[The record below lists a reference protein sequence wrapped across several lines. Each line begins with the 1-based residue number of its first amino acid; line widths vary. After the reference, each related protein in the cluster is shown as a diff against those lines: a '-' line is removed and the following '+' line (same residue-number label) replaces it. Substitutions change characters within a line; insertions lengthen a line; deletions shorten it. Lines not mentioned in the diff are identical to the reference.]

1 MFGKLSRS
9 RWLLLLMCLIL
20 SIVMSIFNQMEDEGG
35 KIRRQEIS
43 GHATNQTFLHID
55 HAQSMLVRLQF
66 RYPSLIKLLSTQP
79 SCLNVQLTSAC
90 FLLLAV
96 SFCIFLFICRV
107 SRLTGLCLFYYFISG
122 PASSARPGWTRCRFR
137 MIIISQV
144 KDKLINQKQNYII
157 HAASLIW
164 CRLEQFVGGSNN

>member
-66 RYPSLIKLLSTQP
+66 GYPSLIKLLSTQP
-79 SCLNVQLTSAC
+79 SCLNVQLTSVVHLCGLYLRVVQKIRKSKSFVDKYFSSGRRAIR
-90 FLLLAV
+90 FV
-96 SFCIFLFICRV
+96 S
-107 SRLTGLCLFYYFISG
+107 GLKQRFIS
-122 PASSARPGWTRCRFR
+122 SS
-137 MIIISQV
+137 SQ
-144 KDKLINQKQNYII
+144 I
-157 HAASLIW
+157 
-164 CRLEQFVGGSNN
+164 

>member
-20 SIVMSIFNQMEDEGG
+20 FIVMSIFYQMEDEGG

-66 RYPSLIKLLSTQP
+66 GYPSLIKLLSTQP
-79 SCLNVQLTSAC
+79 SCLNVQLTSVVHLCGLYLRVVQKIRKSKSFVDKYFSSGRRAIR
-90 FLLLAV
+90 FV
-96 SFCIFLFICRV
+96 SGLKQRFI
-107 SRLTGLCLFYYFISG
+107 FIS
-122 PASSARPGWTRCRFR
+122 SSRR
-137 MIIISQV
+137 I
-144 KDKLINQKQNYII
+144 
-157 HAASLIW
+157 
-164 CRLEQFVGGSNN
+164 

>member
-20 SIVMSIFNQMEDEGG
+20 FIVMSIFYQMEDEGG

-66 RYPSLIKLLSTQP
+66 GYPSLIKLLSTQP
-79 SCLNVQLTSAC
+79 SCLNVQLTSVVHLCGLYLRVVQKIRKSKSFVDKYFSSGRRAIR
-90 FLLLAV
+90 FV
-96 SFCIFLFICRV
+96 S
-107 SRLTGLCLFYYFISG
+107 GLKQRFISR
-122 PASSARPGWTRCRFR
+122 SSR
-137 MIIISQV
+137 I
-144 KDKLINQKQNYII
+144 
-157 HAASLIW
+157 
-164 CRLEQFVGGSNN
+164 

>member
-1 MFGKLSRS
+1 MFGKLSRT

-20 SIVMSIFNQMEDEGG
+20 FIVMSIFYQMEDEGG

-79 SCLNVQLTSAC
+79 SCLNVQLTSVVHLCGLYLRVVQKIRKSKSFVDKYFSSGRRAIR
-90 FLLLAV
+90 FV
-96 SFCIFLFICRV
+96 S
-107 SRLTGLCLFYYFISG
+107 GLKQRFIS
-122 PASSARPGWTRCRFR
+122 SS
-137 MIIISQV
+137 SQ
-144 KDKLINQKQNYII
+144 I
-157 HAASLIW
+157 
-164 CRLEQFVGGSNN
+164 

>member
-20 SIVMSIFNQMEDEGG
+20 FIVMSIFYQMEDEGG

-66 RYPSLIKLLSTQP
+66 GYPSLIKLLSTQP
-79 SCLNVQLTSAC
+79 SCLNVQLTSVVHLCGLYLRVVQKIRKSKSFVDKYFSSGRRAIR
-90 FLLLAV
+90 FV
-96 SFCIFLFICRV
+96 S
-107 SRLTGLCLFYYFISG
+107 GLKQRFIS
-122 PASSARPGWTRCRFR
+122 SSSR
-137 MIIISQV
+137 I
-144 KDKLINQKQNYII
+144 
-157 HAASLIW
+157 
-164 CRLEQFVGGSNN
+164 

>member
-20 SIVMSIFNQMEDEGG
+20 FFVMSIFYQMEDEGG

-66 RYPSLIKLLSTQP
+66 GYPSLIKLLSTQP
-79 SCLNVQLTSAC
+79 SCLNVQLTSVVHLCGLYLRVVQKIRKSKSFVDKYFSSGRRAIR
-90 FLLLAV
+90 FV
-96 SFCIFLFICRV
+96 S
-107 SRLTGLCLFYYFISG
+107 GLKQRFIS
-122 PASSARPGWTRCRFR
+122 SSSR
-137 MIIISQV
+137 I
-144 KDKLINQKQNYII
+144 
-157 HAASLIW
+157 
-164 CRLEQFVGGSNN
+164 

>member
-20 SIVMSIFNQMEDEGG
+20 FIVMSIFYQMEDEGG

-66 RYPSLIKLLSTQP
+66 RYPSPIKLLSTRP
-79 SCLNVQLTSAC
+79 SCLNVRLTSVVHLCGLYPVVVQKIRKSKSFVDKYFSSGRRAIR
-90 FLLLAV
+90 FV
-96 SFCIFLFICRV
+96 S
-107 SRLTGLCLFYYFISG
+107 GLKQRFIS
-122 PASSARPGWTRCRFR
+122 SSSR
-137 MIIISQV
+137 I
-144 KDKLINQKQNYII
+144 
-157 HAASLIW
+157 
-164 CRLEQFVGGSNN
+164 

>member
-20 SIVMSIFNQMEDEGG
+20 FIVMSIFYQMEDEGG

-79 SCLNVQLTSAC
+79 SCLNVQLTSVVHLCGLYLRVVQKIRKSKSFVDKYFSSGRRAIR
-90 FLLLAV
+90 FV
-96 SFCIFLFICRV
+96 S
-107 SRLTGLCLFYYFISG
+107 GLKQRFIS
-122 PASSARPGWTRCRFR
+122 SSSR
-137 MIIISQV
+137 I
-144 KDKLINQKQNYII
+144 
-157 HAASLIW
+157 
-164 CRLEQFVGGSNN
+164 

>member
-20 SIVMSIFNQMEDEGG
+20 FFVMSIFYQMEDEGG

-79 SCLNVQLTSAC
+79 SCLNVQLTSAALGLDMDKV
-90 FLLLAV
+90 FKSVKYSHFHKVVILA
-96 SFCIFLFICRV
+96 IFI
-107 SRLTGLCLFYYFISG
+107 Y
-122 PASSARPGWTRCRFR
+122 
-137 MIIISQV
+137 
-144 KDKLINQKQNYII
+144 
-157 HAASLIW
+157 
-164 CRLEQFVGGSNN
+164 

>member
-20 SIVMSIFNQMEDEGG
+20 FIVMSIFYQMEDEGG

-79 SCLNVQLTSAC
+79 LCLNVQLTSA
-90 FLLLAV
+90 LKSA
-96 SFCIFLFICRV
+96 SQKEIFV
-107 SRLTGLCLFYYFISG
+107 N
-122 PASSARPGWTRCRFR
+122 
-137 MIIISQV
+137 Q
-144 KDKLINQKQNYII
+144 LI
-157 HAASLIW
+157 
-164 CRLEQFVGGSNN
+164 

>member
-66 RYPSLIKLLSTQP
+66 GYPSLIKLLSTQP
-79 SCLNVQLTSAC
+79 SCLNVQLTSVVHLCGLYLRVVQKIRKSKSFVDKYFSSGRRAIR
-90 FLLLAV
+90 FV
-96 SFCIFLFICRV
+96 S
-107 SRLTGLCLFYYFISG
+107 GLKQRFIS
-122 PASSARPGWTRCRFR
+122 SSSR
-137 MIIISQV
+137 I
-144 KDKLINQKQNYII
+144 
-157 HAASLIW
+157 
-164 CRLEQFVGGSNN
+164 

>member
-20 SIVMSIFNQMEDEGG
+20 FIVMSIFYQMKDEGG

-79 SCLNVQLTSAC
+79 SCLNVHLTSA
-90 FLLLAV
+90 V
-96 SFCIFLFICRV
+96 
-107 SRLTGLCLFYYFISG
+107 
-122 PASSARPGWTRCRFR
+122 
-137 MIIISQV
+137 
-144 KDKLINQKQNYII
+144 
-157 HAASLIW
+157 
-164 CRLEQFVGGSNN
+164 

>member
-20 SIVMSIFNQMEDEGG
+20 FIVMSIFYQMEEEGG

-79 SCLNVQLTSAC
+79 SCLNVQLTSVVHLCGLYLRVVQKIRKSKSFVDKYFSSGRRAIR
-90 FLLLAV
+90 FV
-96 SFCIFLFICRV
+96 S
-107 SRLTGLCLFYYFISG
+107 GLKQRFIS
-122 PASSARPGWTRCRFR
+122 SSSR
-137 MIIISQV
+137 I
-144 KDKLINQKQNYII
+144 
-157 HAASLIW
+157 
-164 CRLEQFVGGSNN
+164 

>member
-20 SIVMSIFNQMEDEGG
+20 FIVMSIFYQMEDEGG

-79 SCLNVQLTSAC
+79 PCLNVHLTSVVHLRTLPTLVVKKIRKSKSFVDKYFSSGRRAIR
-90 FLLLAV
+90 FV
-96 SFCIFLFICRV
+96 S
-107 SRLTGLCLFYYFISG
+107 GLKQRFIS
-122 PASSARPGWTRCRFR
+122 SSSR
-137 MIIISQV
+137 I
-144 KDKLINQKQNYII
+144 
-157 HAASLIW
+157 
-164 CRLEQFVGGSNN
+164 

>member
-1 MFGKLSRS
+1 MFGKLCRT

-20 SIVMSIFNQMEDEGG
+20 FFVMSIFYQMEDEGG

-79 SCLNVQLTSAC
+79 SCLNVQLTSVVHLCGLYLRVVQKIRKSKSFVDKYFSSGRRAIR
-90 FLLLAV
+90 FV
-96 SFCIFLFICRV
+96 S
-107 SRLTGLCLFYYFISG
+107 GLKQRFIS
-122 PASSARPGWTRCRFR
+122 SSSR
-137 MIIISQV
+137 I
-144 KDKLINQKQNYII
+144 
-157 HAASLIW
+157 
-164 CRLEQFVGGSNN
+164 

>member
-1 MFGKLSRS
+1 MFGKLSRT

-20 SIVMSIFNQMEDEGG
+20 FIVMSIFYQMEDEGG

-79 SCLNVQLTSAC
+79 SCLNVQLTSVVHLCGLYLRVVQKIRKSKSFVDKYFSSGRRAIR
-90 FLLLAV
+90 FV
-96 SFCIFLFICRV
+96 S
-107 SRLTGLCLFYYFISG
+107 GLKQRFIS
-122 PASSARPGWTRCRFR
+122 SSSR
-137 MIIISQV
+137 I
-144 KDKLINQKQNYII
+144 
-157 HAASLIW
+157 
-164 CRLEQFVGGSNN
+164 

>member
-20 SIVMSIFNQMEDEGG
+20 FIVMSIFYQMEDEGG
-35 KIRRQEIS
+35 KIWRQEIS

-79 SCLNVQLTSAC
+79 SCLNVQLTSVVHLCGLYLRVVQKIRKSKSFVDKYFSSGRRAIR
-90 FLLLAV
+90 FLSGLKQR
-96 SFCIFLFICRV
+96 FLSSS
-107 SRLTGLCLFYYFISG
+107 SRI
-122 PASSARPGWTRCRFR
+122 
-137 MIIISQV
+137 
-144 KDKLINQKQNYII
+144 
-157 HAASLIW
+157 
-164 CRLEQFVGGSNN
+164 